1 VELEQRVWLR
11 RKWVRQSARID
22 ETGILKVSSTYVHEK
37 LEYNLCGAI
46 AVFLTGDLAHK
57 GDGQPILQIKLNP
70 KFQFVNTPILSFR
83 LLSTD
88 DIGLWAAALSRY
100 VFVTKK
106 IGPIKPTR
114 FRSRYCKVRRRIRD
128 DSSESGT
135 SSIDQSYRGTDT
147 PLKSRTGHVQRHSQS
162 SCFPAL

>member
-1 VELEQRVWLR
+1 MELEQRVWLR
-11 RKWVRQSARID
+11 RKWVRQIARID
-22 ETGILKVSSTYVHEK
+22 ETGILQVSSTYVHEK
-37 LEYNLCGAI
+37 LEYNLSGAI

-100 VFVTKK
+100 VFFCCCGFVSKQ
-106 IGPIKPTR
+106 IGRIPVFLPDIVR
-114 FRSRYCKVRRRIRD
+114 FGG
-128 DSSESGT
+128 E
-135 SSIDQSYRGTDT
+135 
-147 PLKSRTGHVQRHSQS
+147 
-162 SCFPAL
+162 